1 MNKIKQAKISLNSN
15 MAFSN
20 YIPRN
25 LNIHNFSKLKICKN
39 ILNNYMCIM
48 FTDIDPGSEMIV
60 IIAKNYNNS

>member
-1 MNKIKQAKISLNSN
+1 